1 MGHFSQTCL
10 LSHLPVTGGT
20 PIRVCLLASSP
31 YAHAYLHG
39 EAWTFRSIPFRA
51 VYNDYGSIENV
62 HPEDQILVDLALA
75 QFNRD
80 AVEVPQGDNPY
91 HDPPVTRGMPAEGW
105 WDALWEGRLQVRGYY
120 RGFRVKVPKGT
131 PSWRKVKKLTDRA
144 VEKGKLIPGTIVNR
158 IAYGLVRV
166 TYEGDYQ
173 KRYEWYKAIRPVLE
187 RRYKV
192 TERYENG
199 PKYHEELVA
208 AADKLGED
216 PVVRAS
222 LDVWFEVAPKDGPY
236 PPVSPAREM
245 RDKALVSAIEGSK
258 GRIHGRREVC
268 DIAWAFIRED
278 AWQAILPLGG
288 PNYTGWRNSPTV
300 EGEKAKLAAAIESAV
315 KSAETWKRIMALPT
329 SAERLTA
336 RLEED
341 ADYASF
347 LGVRSNLEDKYPSLK
362 SNLTTRESMG
372 AQVEDMLDLLGK
384 GAITR
389 EQGDRVVQA
398 VAEYTVISSMM
409 STVCIAPHPTH
420 GGPQD
425 GAWEAHVAFHNALT
439 PVVLK
444 ADPYPPEEGEE
455 SDGDDE
461 GALNSIEPEN
471 GAPEGGNG
479 ELNSIEPLDP
489 PEPDVTD
496 EETTYADVDIEK
508 D

>member
-20 PIRVCLLASSP
+20 PIRVCLLSSSP
-31 YAHAYLHG
+31 YAHSDRHG
-39 EAWTFRSIPFRA
+39 EAWSFRSIPFRA

-80 AVEVPQGDNPY
+80 AIEIPQGDNPY

-131 PSWRKVKKLTDRA
+131 PSWRKVKKITDRA

-166 TYEGDYQ
+166 TYEGDRQ

-192 TERYENG
+192 TERYEHG
-199 PKYHEELVA
+199 IKYHEEMVA

-245 RDKALVSAIEGSK
+245 RDKALVSAIEGTK
-258 GRIHGRREVC
+258 GCTHGRREVC
-268 DIAWAFIRED
+268 NIAWAFIRED

-288 PNYTGWRNSPTV
+288 PNYTGWGNSPTV

-336 RLEED
+336 RLED
-341 ADYASF
+341 DCMSF

-389 EQGDRVVQA
+389 EQGDRVIQA

-455 SDGDDE
+455 SDDE
-461 GALNSIEPEN
+461 GDAV
-471 GAPEGGNG
+471 
-479 ELNSIEPLDP
+479 DP
-489 PEPDVTD
+489 PESDVTD
-496 EETTYADVDIEK
+496 EETTYADVVTEDAPT
-508 D
+508 DPATT